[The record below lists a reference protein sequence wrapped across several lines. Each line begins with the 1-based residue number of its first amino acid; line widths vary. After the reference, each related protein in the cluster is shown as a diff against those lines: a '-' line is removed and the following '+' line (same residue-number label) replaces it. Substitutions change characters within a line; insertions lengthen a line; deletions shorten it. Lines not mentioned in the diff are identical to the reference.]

1 MAARKVLTTA
11 VLTLACASLWAC
23 DQPTNPAPPKAQ
35 AAPKPAESNT
45 RTTPA
50 NPTLSVEKVV
60 IAGKTFKLEL
70 AATNEHRFHGLSGRT
85 AIAPDGGMLFAFPP
99 SQVQVQGFVM
109 RDCPIG
115 IDIIYLDPTGRIT
128 ATAKMVPEPPRGPD
142 EQTSPGAQVNE
153 KYEKRLK
160 QYSSHYPAQFVN
172 ELAANTLDTL
182 NVKPGEKIELD
193 LDRLKKLAQ

>member
-70 AATNEHRFHGLSGRT
+70 AATNEHRFQVLLKGHRP
-85 AIAPDGGMLFAFPP
+85 AMRAPMAGCSSP
-99 SQVQVQGFVM
+99 S
-109 RDCPIG
+109 
-115 IDIIYLDPTGRIT
+115 
-128 ATAKMVPEPPRGPD
+128 
-142 EQTSPGAQVNE
+142 
-153 KYEKRLK
+153 
-160 QYSSHYPAQFVN
+160 HPARCRSRA
-172 ELAANTLDTL
+172 L
-182 NVKPGEKIELD
+182 
-193 LDRLKKLAQ
+193 